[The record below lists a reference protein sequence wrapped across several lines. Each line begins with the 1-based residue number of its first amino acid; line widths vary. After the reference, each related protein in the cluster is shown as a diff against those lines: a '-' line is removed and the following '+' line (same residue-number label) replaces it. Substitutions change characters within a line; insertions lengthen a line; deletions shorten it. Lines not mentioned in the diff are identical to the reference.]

1 MKFKRKG
8 GKPRKRVK
16 EVSLNGYLYELQT
29 LFQSSVMLTQERRM
43 LMNAS
48 NKVLMLILVTLGI
61 IALVGCG
68 VSKEDYEKAVSEL
81 NKTKAELAQ
90 LKSQAGKPSPAEKP
104 AVAEKPGTV
113 DTGTQDK
120 LAASQKETTECRA
133 KVDSLTKE
141 NSSLKAMLD
150 KLKAEYAELQKK
162 LGGATQQLPSGLPK
176 KP

>member
-1 MKFKRKG
+1 
-8 GKPRKRVK
+8 
-16 EVSLNGYLYELQT
+16 
-29 LFQSSVMLTQERRM
+29 
-43 LMNAS
+43 MNTS
-48 NKVLMLILVTLGI
+48 KKVLMSILVTLGI

-68 VSKEDYEKAVSEL
+68 VSKQDYEKAVSEL

-90 LKSQAGKPSPAEKP
+90 ATTKIADMEKALNEAQAQLKSQPGKPSPAEKP

-113 DTGTQDK
+113 
-120 LAASQKETTECRA
+120 ASQKEGADCQA

-141 NSSLKAMLD
+141 NASLKALID

-176 KP
+176 KQ

>member
-1 MKFKRKG
+1 
-8 GKPRKRVK
+8 
-16 EVSLNGYLYELQT
+16 
-29 LFQSSVMLTQERRM
+29 
-43 LMNAS
+43 
-48 NKVLMLILVTLGI
+48 
-61 IALVGCG
+61 LVGCG